1 MILGPG
7 IRNTWSADIP
17 WVLCEGRL
25 FGDLT
30 PVLANHVEVTKMSSA
45 DGKAPI
51 AVLKLLESSAA
62 AVKCAPLLKS
72 ATERLELLTHMVRSR
87 AGRLSAVL
95 ACWLAGCLV
104 GWLAG
109 WLAGW
114 LVGTSYQFVPSKI
127 VRAKYVSYAMTS

>member
-62 AVKCAPLLKS
+62 AVKCVPLL
-72 ATERLELLTHMVRSR
+72 
-87 AGRLSAVL
+87 
-95 ACWLAGCLV
+95 LAGCICMLPMHAA
-104 GWLAG
+104 LAHHR
-109 WLAGW
+109 
-114 LVGTSYQFVPSKI
+114 F
-127 VRAKYVSYAMTS
+127 RMRR